1 MSKDLEKFA
10 TSSMR
15 GPKRGIYEQL
25 LASLLVKGVRSNDPL
40 IKISCICEAAFMSKK
55 KDKLDMNLVDVCY
68 TVCQS
73 LQNTEIA
80 KSKQSKTEYVNV
92 SWSFPKTEEN
102 WKQYIEPWQKTLQL
116 RYYTLFTSWR
126 HNKYPKQD
134 RLADVSPFR
143 QVEHYNEVSEYYEK
157 LAKVIAAEVRALP
170 SHQSFFEMASALDVH
185 SYRIIQGEFTG
196 WALRQLLATQATLAE
211 EISPQVWKDA
221 FGQPSQEIEENI
233 DADSLDQR

>member
-1 MSKDLEKFA
+1 M
-10 TSSMR
+10 
-15 GPKRGIYEQL
+15 
-25 LASLLVKGVRSNDPL
+25 
-40 IKISCICEAAFMSKK
+40 
-55 KDKLDMNLVDVCY
+55 DVFY

-102 WKQYIEPWQKTLQL
+102 WKQHIEPWQKTRQL
-116 RYYTLFTSWR
+116 HYYTLFTSWR

-134 RLADVSPFR
+134 RLVDVSPYR

-157 LAKVIAAEVRALP
+157 LAKMIAAEVGELP
-170 SHQSFFEMASALDVH
+170 PHQSFFEMASALDVH
-185 SYRIIQGEFTG
+185 SYRILQGEFTG
-196 WALRQLLATQATLAE
+196 WALRQLLETQATLAE

-221 FGQPSQEIEENI
+221 FGQPSQEMEENV
-233 DADSLDQR
+233 DAGSLGQR